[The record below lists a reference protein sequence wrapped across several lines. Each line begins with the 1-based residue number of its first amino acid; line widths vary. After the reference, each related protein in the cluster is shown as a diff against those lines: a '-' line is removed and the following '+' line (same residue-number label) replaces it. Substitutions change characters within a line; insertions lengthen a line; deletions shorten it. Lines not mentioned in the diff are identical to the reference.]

1 MYIKLRKFY
10 TPRQRVAKKICVFI
24 KNMTLIFPIMKGEKS
39 APALIKLVKL
49 VVVGLLVCSIFF
61 YLPACFSATQQET
74 LAVAVDYIIDG
85 DSLVIRRDTKTM
97 EVRLWGI
104 DAPEYDQ
111 PDSDSAKAALMKLAL
126 ERRAKVQIKYRDR
139 YGRYVAL
146 LYIDGLN
153 VNETMVR
160 TGHSW
165 VYERYCDEPLCES
178 WKRLEDEARKNK
190 RGLWAGSN
198 PVAPWRWKARR

>member
-10 TPRQRVAKKICVFI
+10 APRQRGAKKIFAFI
-24 KNMTLIFPIMKGEKS
+24 KNMTLLFPVMKGEKS
-39 APALIKLVKL
+39 APTLIKLAVL
-49 VVVGLLVCSIFF
+49 GLLVCSIIF
-61 YLPACFSATQQET
+61 YFSACFSAPQQET
-74 LAVAVDYIIDG
+74 VAAAVDYIIDG
-85 DSLVIRRDTKTM
+85 DSLVIRRDTRTM

-111 PDSDSAKAALMKLAL
+111 PDSDPAKAALMKLAL
-126 ERRAKVQIKYRDR
+126 GRRAKVEIKYRDR

-153 VNETMVR
+153 INETMIR
-160 TGHSW
+160 SGHSW

-178 WKRLEDEARKNK
+178 WKRLEDEARKDK